1 MTLSDEHAGPVTSG
15 VSGDYGYF
23 PSREAA
29 QTGQKHCVC
38 QATLRQKI
46 TNWFGKV
53 ADQTSW
59 VSLKAL

>member
-1 MTLSDEHAGPVTSG
+1 MTPSDGHAGPVTSG
-15 VSGDYGYF
+15 VSDDEASF

-29 QTGQKHCVC
+29 QTGQNHCEC

-59 VSLKAL
+59 VNLKAL